1 MTFPVERI
9 YVPDTN
15 VLVAAYHHYYAPD
28 ICPGFWDSLLH
39 HMVSGRL
46 LIIDRVFE
54 EIISPTALVEWT
66 ERATGH
72 SYATTSTQPVVDA
85 YRQLIDWVQDNPQFT
100 PGARAHFARVA
111 DGWLAAYAMA
121 TGTVVVTNEVSA
133 PQSQSSVKLPD
144 LCRQFGVP
152 CVNTFEMLR
161 ELGTRFEWQQTG

>member
-1 MTFPVERI
+1 MTTAVERR

-15 VLVAAYHHYYAPD
+15 VLVTAYHHYYAPD

-39 HMVSGRL
+39 HMVSRRL

-66 ERATGH
+66 ERAT
-72 SYATTSTQPVVDA
+72 SNTYVTTSTQPIADA

-100 PGARAHFARVA
+100 AAARADFARVA

-121 TGTVVVTNEVSA
+121 NGVVVVTNEVSA

-144 LCRQFGVP
+144 LCRQFGIP
-152 CVNTFEMLR
+152 CVNTFAMLR
-161 ELGTRFEWQQTG
+161 ELGVRFEWQQTG

>member
-15 VLVAAYHHYYAPD
+15 ILVTAYHHYYAPD

-54 EIISPTALVEWT
+54 EIISPTALVQWT

-72 SYATTSTQPVVDA
+72 SYATTATHPVADA

-100 PGARAHFARVA
+100 PAARADFASVA
-111 DGWLAAYAMA
+111 DGWLAAYAIA
-121 TGTVVVTNEVSA
+121 NGAVVVTNEVSA
-133 PQSQSSVKLPD
+133 PQAQRKVPLPD
-144 LCRQFGVP
+144 LCRQFDIP
-152 CVNTFEMLR
+152 CINTFAMLR
-161 ELGTRFEWQQTG
+161 ELGAQFEWRQTG